1 MVLNMISPLKMTR
14 MHRRSRVNRM
24 VTRLKSIQLMNVR
37 GNKEHPSNVS
47 PLYKVTYVLVC
58 LFFSAVLHEIQER
71 MDWLEEMEKL
81 GEGHKYKPLIKTE
94 IEERL
99 RSIKKLQPHSN
110 GDK

>member
-1 MVLNMISPLKMTR
+1 
-14 MHRRSRVNRM
+14 
-24 VTRLKSIQLMNVR
+24 
-37 GNKEHPSNVS
+37 
-47 PLYKVTYVLVC
+47 
-58 LFFSAVLHEIQER
+58 

-110 GDK
+110 GDKWIRRLIKYRVFRVKLLKSCSFRFDIVSKIISLCFYI